1 MERRLAAILCA
12 DVVGYS
18 RMMGADE
25 VGTLFALKAHRAEFI
40 DPEIARHR
48 GRIVKLMGDGALIE
62 FASVVDALEC
72 AVAIQQGMRER
83 NAGVAANRRVAFRIG
98 INIGDVI
105 VEGEDIYGNGVNIA
119 ARLEALAEP
128 GAICVSG
135 NVFNAVE
142 GKLHVDFEDLGLLT
156 LKNIDKPV
164 QAYRVGDGETDEPE
178 APPEGTDPETPAS
191 KKPAIAVLPFTNMSG
206 DPEQEYFSD
215 GLTEDIIT
223 ALSYWRS
230 FPVIARNST
239 FFFKGQSVVVQR
251 VGHELG
257 ARYVLEGSV
266 RRVGNRLRVNAQL
279 VDAET
284 GHSLWVERLDRPM
297 EDVFAVQDEIARK
310 IAFAIEPELEQA
322 EIARS
327 ASRRPNSLTAWDLFL
342 RGMAHMYKVRHD
354 DYLTARTLFERAV
367 QLEPD
372 YGEAWAGL
380 GWSYLR
386 ELEFSDPDGRGDML
400 EKGMEAAKRAVAL
413 DGKSA
418 FAHVTLGTAFV
429 WVEQFDR
436 GIAEVERALELNPYY
451 AHAHMALGN
460 RLDLVGRT
468 AEGIEKME
476 VSLDLNPRD
485 PSRAMYMSFLSRAYI
500 SQGDHERAL
509 DWVRH
514 AVEQSPDNPDFQY
527 RLAICLA
534 LCDRADE
541 ARAALTE
548 CERLEPGYP
557 ARRAN
562 WRPYREPERNE
573 AFFAGLVRHG
583 LMPTTTGA

>member
-25 VGTLFALKAHRAEFI
+25 AGTLSALKAHRTDFI
-40 DPEIARHR
+40 DPAIASHH

-62 FASVVDALEC
+62 FPSVVDALEC
-72 AVAIQQGMRER
+72 AVAIQRGMTER
-83 NAGVAANRRVAFRIG
+83 NADVAMDRRLEFRIG

-105 VEGEDIYGNGVNIA
+105 VEGDDIYGDGINIA
-119 ARLEALAEP
+119 ARLEGLAEP
-128 GAICVSG
+128 GAICVSAA
-135 NVFNAVE
+135 VFNAAE
-142 GKLHVDFEDLGLLT
+142 GKLEVDFEDLGPQAF
-156 LKNIDKPV
+156 KNIAKPIHV
-164 QAYRVGDGETDEPE
+164 YRVEGREAAVPE
-178 APPEGTDPETPAS
+178 AFPKGADQAAPAS
-191 KKPAIAVLPFTNMSG
+191 HKPAIAVMPFTNLSG

-223 ALSYWRS
+223 ALSHWRS

-239 FFFKGQSVVVQR
+239 FSFKGQAVVAQR
-251 VGHELG
+251 IGRELG

-266 RRVGNRLRVNAQL
+266 RRAGNRLRVNAQL

-297 EDVFAVQDEIARK
+297 EDVFAVQDEIARN
-310 IAFAIEPELEQA
+310 IAFVVAPELEQA

-342 RGMAHMYKVRHD
+342 RGMAHMYKVRHE
-354 DYLTARTLFERAV
+354 DYLKARPLFERAV

-372 YGEAWAGL
+372 YAEGWAGV

-386 ELEFSDPDGRGDML
+386 DLEFSDPDGRGDVL
-400 EKGMEAAKRAVAL
+400 GRGMEAAKRAVAL

-429 WVEQFDR
+429 WAEQFDL

-485 PSRAMYMSFLSRAYI
+485 PNRAMYMSFLARAHI
-500 SQGDHERAL
+500 SLGNHEKAF
-509 DWVRH
+509 DWIRR
-514 AVEQSPDNPDFQY
+514 AVELSPDNPDFQY

-534 LCDRADE
+534 LCDRPDE
-541 ARAALTE
+541 ARTALEE
-548 CERLEPGYP
+548 CDRLEPGYP

-562 WRPYREPERNE
+562 WRPYRDPERNQ

-583 LMPTTTGA
+583 LTPASGGG